1 MNTSIIDPLQ
11 LPSLSLLERRSLP
24 NCPAIYFALLGKRVL
39 YIGRSVNL
47 AQRWL
52 SHHRWNQLTRM
63 YPTARIA
70 WIECSDSELLPQIEA
85 ALIEQFNPEL
95 NREPIE
101 AVSSKTLSVI
111 VSEEIQ
117 KKLERLAKSKLWS
130 VSQTARVLIERGL
143 EQAEAE
149 AEAEA
154 ESKKD

>member
-1 MNTSIIDPLQ
+1 
-11 LPSLSLLERRSLP
+11 
-24 NCPAIYFALLGKRVL
+24 
-39 YIGRSVNL
+39 
-47 AQRWL
+47 
-52 SHHRWNQLTRM
+52 M